1 MIQKENLNKLT
12 PYIWEIPVSFRAD
25 MRVPTRII
33 ASEEMLEELF
43 RDKSI
48 DQLVNVST
56 LPGIQK
62 AAYVMPDVHEGYGFP
77 IGGLAATLYPD
88 GVISPG
94 GIGYDINC
102 GVRLLKTKLKV
113 RDIKGKESLL
123 AKKLFEEIPSGV
135 GKGGRL
141 KPNMSQL
148 DDVLTKGAGWMVEN
162 GYGSYDD
169 LQFLESN
176 GCLSEAEPGAVSE
189 HAKLR
194 GKDQLGTLGSG
205 NHFVEVETVEE
216 VYDTDIAEK
225 FGLSAGQIV
234 VLIHCGSRGLGHQ
247 VATDYIRLM
256 LQNLQKHGITLPD
269 RELACAPL
277 SSVEGRNYFGAMCAA
292 ANYAW
297 ANRQMIAWEA
307 GNVFSEL
314 FGEVPTTLYDVAH
327 NIAKIED
334 HQIDGE
340 LKKVIVHRKGATRAF
355 GPGSHEL
362 SGEFKST
369 GQPVLI
375 PGSMGTASYVL
386 AGTNE
391 GMLEAFGSSCH
402 GAGRKMSRHAALKKV
417 EGQKLKAELE
427 YKGIFVRSGS
437 LKGLAEEAPLAY
449 KDVNEVVSV
458 VKGAGIA
465 RKVAKLRPLVV
476 IKG

>member
-458 VKGAGIA
+458 VKSAGIA